1 MDNKFFIFADYIYYN
16 GNIEQNKYLYVEDG
30 LIKGLFK
37 ENNSE
42 IRTYIRKNSAIFPSF
57 INTHTH
63 LPMVYF
69 RGLADDLPLNDWLK
83 KYIWP
88 KENKWLSSEF
98 VYDATLLSA
107 CELIHSGTST
117 INDMYFYSEK
127 IAEAIIKAKLNAVI
141 GIGVL
146 DFPTKFARNINEYL
160 NKANTIK
167 EMYKCCS
174 NIKIAICPH
183 SLYTVCPDNFKK
195 CLDYSFN
202 HNLLLHTHLAESSW
216 EIEEIKKR
224 YNESPVNI
232 LNGIGAFDIPSI
244 FAHCV
249 YLNDKEI
256 SVLGQKRVNIA
267 HCLESNLKLANGFSP
282 IKKLLD
288 AGCNITIG
296 TDGAASNND
305 LDLLGEMSSV
315 AKVHKGL
322 NLDPTI
328 LDVKTVFEMSTLNA
342 AKALKYNKKGI
353 LKENYSAD
361 FFVISLNKAH
371 ASPIYNIL
379 SHLIYGAKSGDITDL
394 FNNGIP
400 IMMDS
405 KILTLDEEAIIEKS
419 NWWGRKIKE
428 TY

>member
-1 MDNKFFIFADYIYYN
+1 MDNRFFIYADYIYYN
-16 GNIEQNKYLYVEDG
+16 GNIEQNNYLYVEDG

-42 IRTYIRKNSAIFPSF
+42 IKTYIRRNSAIFPSF

-69 RGLADDLPLNDWLK
+69 RGLADDLPLIDWLK
-83 KYIWP
+83 KHIWP

-98 VYDATLLSA
+98 VYDATLLSM
-107 CELIHSGTST
+107 CELIHSGTSV
-117 INDMYFYSEK
+117 INDMYFYTEK

-183 SLYTVCPDNFKK
+183 SLYTVSPDNFKK
-195 CLDYSFN
+195 CLDYSSS
-202 HNLLLHTHLAESSW
+202 HNLLLHTHLAESNW
-216 EIEEIKKR
+216 EIEEIKSR
-224 YNESPVNI
+224 YNKRPVDI
-232 LNGIGAFDIPSI
+232 LNDIGAFDLPSI

-249 YLNDKEI
+249 NLNGKEI
-256 SVLGQKRVNIA
+256 SLLGQKHVNIA
-267 HCLESNLKLANGFSP
+267 HCLESNLKLANGISP
-282 IKKLLD
+282 IKELLN

-305 LDLLGEMSSV
+305 LDLLGEISSV

-322 NLDPTI
+322 NLDSTI
-328 LDVKTVFEMSTLNA
+328 LDAKTVFEMSTLNA

-379 SHLIYGAKSGDITDL
+379 SHLIYAAKSSDITDL

-400 IMMDS
+400 LMLDN
-405 KILTLDEEAIIEKS
+405 KILTLDEKAIIEKS
-419 NWWGRKIKE
+419 NWWGKKIKD